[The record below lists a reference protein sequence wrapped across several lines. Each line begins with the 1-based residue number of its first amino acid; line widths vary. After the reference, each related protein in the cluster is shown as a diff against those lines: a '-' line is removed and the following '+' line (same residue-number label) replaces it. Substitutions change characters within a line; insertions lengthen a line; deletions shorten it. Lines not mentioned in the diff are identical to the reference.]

1 MPTVDMFRPIT
12 YQDMANM
19 KETVIARAANLM
31 KQQIDP
37 LCIMAEEDRD
47 RGIPVSFLEAVR

>member
-1 MPTVDMFRPIT
+1 MFRPIT